1 MDFDEVKRRLTSVLY
16 TMDKLLRDES
26 VVAKGVEAVQEMA
39 GCFALLGEICRVDQL
54 QQPEPIHEGRPET
67 GSKQ

>member
-16 TMDKLLRDES
+16 TMDKLLHDES
-26 VVAKGVEAVQEMA
+26 VTAKGVEAVQEMA

-54 QQPEPIHEGRPET
+54 Q
-67 GSKQ
+67 